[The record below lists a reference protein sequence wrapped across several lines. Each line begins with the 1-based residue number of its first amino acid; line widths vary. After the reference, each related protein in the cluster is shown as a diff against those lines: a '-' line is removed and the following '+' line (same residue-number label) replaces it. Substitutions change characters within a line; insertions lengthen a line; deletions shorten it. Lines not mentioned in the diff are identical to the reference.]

1 MNVLNMDEKENLEYI
16 GNGINVVVSSD
27 YKFNMDT
34 VLLANFSSN
43 KYSQNAIDLGTGCGA
58 IPLIW
63 IKSEKFDK
71 ITAVDIQS
79 NAIELL
85 KKSISLN
92 KLNGKITPICNDIKI
107 LHNVLK
113 QNSFDVVCCNPP
125 YKQLG
130 TGFVSSSKC
139 DSLARHE
146 TACTIFDIIKLSSK
160 LLKFS
165 GRLYICNRPQRL
177 CTVIEIMKNFKI
189 EPKELRF
196 VSQRYGKP
204 PKLFLME
211 GRLGAKE
218 GLKIL
223 PELIIEDIN
232 GNISKEINVIYGNY
246 RDEVK

>member
-1 MNVLNMDEKENLEYI
+1 MNIKEKLEPI
-16 GNGINVVVSSD
+16 GNGINIFVSDD

-43 KYSQNAIDLGTGCGA
+43 KYGKNAIDLGTGCGA

-63 IKSEKFDK
+63 SKNGRFDK
-71 ITAVDIQS
+71 ITAIDIQS
-79 NAIELL
+79 KAIELL
-85 KKSISLN
+85 KKSIDLN
-92 KLNGKITPICNDIKI
+92 KLNKKITTICGDIKF

-113 QNSFDVVCCNPP
+113 QHSFDVVCCNPP

-130 TGFVSSSKC
+130 TGLVSLNKC

-146 TACTIFDIIKLSSK
+146 TECTIFDIIKLSSK
-160 LLKFS
+160 LLNFS

-177 CTVIEIMKNFKI
+177 CTIIEIMKKFKI

-196 VSQRYGKP
+196 VSQRYGKS
-204 PKLFLME
+204 PKLFLIE

-218 GLKIL
+218 GLKVL
-223 PELIIEDIN
+223 PELVIEDIN
-232 GNISKEINVIYGNY
+232 GNVSKEINVIYGNY